1 MTVMFRSRWRLS
13 ISIALIL
20 LALVI
25 SLAFTFASRGFTHA
39 AAAQAAS
46 EPLIQL
52 SSDPFHNKLSQHK
65 TEVEP
70 DTFAFGDTVVSAFQ
84 VGRVFNGGAADIG
97 FATSTNGGETFT
109 SGFLPGLTAESNPPG
124 PYIRTSDASVAYDL
138 KHNVWLIS
146 ELGLFPGGNTS
157 QVDVLVSRSTN
168 GGLTWSSP
176 VAVNATG
183 HFNDKNWTACDDT
196 PTSPF
201 FGNCYTEFDNASD
214 GDRIQMSTSTDGGLT
229 WGPARETAN
238 HDFGIGGQPL
248 VQPTGTVI
256 VPIVG
261 FTISVNQPFNQ
272 KSFISTDGGA
282 SWSATVI
289 VSRDPIHVPQGI
301 RATIPLPSAEID
313 ASGKVYSVWQDCR
326 FEKGCP
332 FNDLVLSTTTDGLHW
347 TAPKLVPI
355 DPIGSHFDHFIPG
368 LAVDRTTSGGS
379 AHLGLA
385 FYFFGFPGFSTG
397 NCQTNDCV
405 LRVGFIDSA
414 NGGQSWSKKEVLT
427 APMFLQWL
435 ALTTQ
440 GYMVGDYISTSII
453 PGDDDAFPAF
463 AVATPPT
470 NVPPQGGTCN
480 SAGVVC
486 HESIFTTS
494 EDLLKLAGGTN
505 VAATAPTFF
514 PTSGTPLSSPPIAY

>member
-1 MTVMFRSRWRLS
+1 MPVIFHSRWRLS
-13 ISIALIL
+13 IPIALAL
-20 LALVI
+20 LALIV
-25 SLAFTFASRGFTHA
+25 SLVFTLVYRGFTHA
-39 AAAQAAS
+39 AG
-46 EPLIQL
+46 EPLIQI
-52 SSDPFHNKLSQHK
+52 SSDPFHNKISQHK

-70 DTFAFGDTVVSAFQ
+70 DTFAFGNTIVSGFQ

-97 FATSTNGGETFT
+97 FATSNDGGDTFIH
-109 SGFLPGLTAESNPPG
+109 GFLPGITTVSPHPG
-124 PYIRTSDASVAYDL
+124 PYIRASDASVAFDR
-138 KHNVWLIS
+138 KHKVWLIS
-146 ELGLFPGGNTS
+146 ELGLYPGGNTS
-157 QVDVLVSRSTN
+157 EVDLLVSR
-168 GGLTWSSP
+168 
-176 VAVNATG
+176 
-183 HFNDKNWTACDDT
+183 
-196 PTSPF
+196 
-201 FGNCYTEFDNASD
+201 
-214 GDRIQMSTSTDGGLT
+214 STDGGLT
-229 WGPARETAN
+229 WGPPRETAN

-248 VQPTGTVI
+248 VQPNGTVI

-261 FTISVNQPFNQ
+261 FTISINQPFNQ
-272 KSFISTDGGA
+272 KSFISTNGGA

-289 VSRDPIHVPQGI
+289 ISRNPIHVPQGV

-313 ASGKVYSVWQDCR
+313 ASGKVYNVWQDCR
-326 FEKGCP
+326 FEKGC
-332 FNDLVLSTTTDGLHW
+332 FVNDLVLSTSTDGLHW
-347 TAPKLVPI
+347 TTPTLVPT
-355 DPIGSHFDHFIPG
+355 DPIGSHFDHFVPG
-368 LAVDRTTSGGS
+368 LAIDRTTSGSS
-379 AHLGLA
+379 AHLALA
-385 FYFFGFPGFSTG
+385 FYFYGFPGFSTG

-427 APMFLQWL
+427 QPMFLQWL

-486 HESIFTTS
+486 HESTFTTS

-505 VAATAPTFF
+505 VAASA
-514 PTSGTPLSSPPIAY
+514 S